1 MAENDD
7 LPRRIKRLEDTAQ
20 TLTSAFGM
28 LLSVVGAAAV
38 RDDPIAR
45 ERITNVIDTLASSPD
60 TDRVTRLA
68 FESFI
73 ETFSQLSEE
82 GLDGASAS

>member
-1 MAENDD
+1 MSEDAD
-7 LPRRIKRLEDTAQ
+7 LRRRIKRLEETAH

-38 RDDPIAR
+38 REDPVAR
-45 ERITNVIDTLASSPD
+45 ERITNVIDTLASSPE
-60 TDRVTRLA
+60 TDRVTRFA
-68 FESFI
+68 FEKFI

-82 GLDGASAS
+82 GLDDPLVS